1 MNHLFN
7 LGLNYENMAIFRLA
21 EEEGIPGGPAEPDGG
36 GPDEGGD
43 GAAARPDGA
52 LALALR
58 VAAPLGADAA
68 HQGQE
73 AAAAQVS

>member
-1 MNHLFN
+1 
-7 LGLNYENMAIFRLA
+7 MAIFRLA

-36 GPDEGGD
+36 GQDEGGD
-43 GAAARPDGA
+43 GAAPRPDGA

-73 AAAAQVS
+73 AAAAQVSTHSQYRVTILEG